1 MKIAIPATFYQNARN
16 INQEGWTLND
26 RREDGMRLNSRKLLI
41 ITILVWALVIFLGSD
56 AIAAQ
61 KKYLEKEF
69 DVNPGGLLTIDSDRG
84 SVNVETNAKN
94 KVLIQVVLKA
104 NTRDNDRAKEIFD
117 DFKID
122 FDQDGDNVTIEA
134 EYKRGS
140 NFWGGN
146 KNNIQV
152 EFQISVPEK
161 YNLDIVTGG
170 GSITVDSLEGDIDA
184 STSGGSLNFKQIK
197 GSVHGRTSGGSIN
210 LKKCEGFADV
220 KTSGGSINI
229 GHVKGDVDARTS
241 GGSIDVDEVLGLIN
255 ASTSGGSVTAHI
267 TGQPSDDCRLT
278 TSGGSVNVYMNEKV
292 NITLDAKTS
301 AGYVETDFPVTVRG
315 KLKKSMLRGEING
328 GGPELY
334 LRTSG
339 GNIHLY
345 SI

>member
-1 MKIAIPATFYQNARN
+1 
-16 INQEGWTLND
+16 
-26 RREDGMRLNSRKLLI
+26 MRPNFRKFLT
-41 ITILVWALVIFLGSD
+41 ITILILGVVIFAGID
-56 AIAAQ
+56 VIAAQ

-69 DVNPGGLLTIDSDRG
+69 DVNPGGLLTLDSDRG
-84 SVNVETNAKN
+84 SVLVETNANN
-94 KVLIQVVLKA
+94 KVSVRVTLKA
-104 NTRDNDRAKEIFD
+104 DTRDKDRAKEIFE
-117 DFKID
+117 DFDID
-122 FDQDGDNVTIEA
+122 FDQDGDNITIEA
-134 EYKRGS
+134 DYKRGS
-140 NFWGGN
+140 NFRGWN
-146 KNNIQV
+146 KNNIHV
-152 EFQISVPEK
+152 EFLISVPEK

-170 GSITVDSLEGDIDA
+170 GSITVDNLEGDIEA
-184 STSGGSLNFKQIK
+184 STSGGSLNFEQIK

-241 GGSIDVDEVLGLIN
+241 GGSIDVNEVLGMID

-267 TGQPSDDCRLT
+267 TGQPTDDCRLT
-278 TSGGSVNVYMNEKV
+278 TSGGSVNVYMNEEV
-292 NITLDAKTS
+292 NVTLDAKTS
-301 AGYVETDFPVTVRG
+301 AGYVETDFPITVKG